1 MHRFF
6 IETGDFTKSNLKI
19 DGPVARQ
26 ITRVLRLEV
35 GDNVVLLDNSGWE
48 YIVTLEDVTASDVSF
63 RILDKYLGNGEPS
76 IKITLCQALLKGG
89 KLETVW
95 QKGTELGISTFI
107 PMVSS
112 RAINRGGGNSP
123 DNKHERWHRVISE
136 AAEQSGR
143 SLIPKLSPIEPF
155 QEAIVK
161 SQGVRLLAWE
171 EEVLQSNGGLS
182 LKSYLIDNIDK
193 IARDGLSIF
202 VGPEG
207 GFDRYEIEHAW
218 ELGVPSVS
226 LGRRILRAETAGLV
240 MASAVMYEL
249 GELGG

>member
-6 IETGDFTKSNLKI
+6 VESGDFTKSNLRI

-26 ITRVLRLEV
+26 ITKVLRLKV
-35 GDNVVLLDNSGWE
+35 GDNVVLLDNAGWE
-48 YIVTLEDVTASDVSF
+48 YIVALEYVTASEVSC
-63 RILDKYLGNGEPS
+63 RILGQHLGVGEPS
-76 IKITLCQALLKGG
+76 IKLTLCQALLKGG

-112 RAINRGGGNSP
+112 RAINRGNGNST
-123 DNKHERWHRVISE
+123 DNKHERWRKVISE

-143 SLIPKLSPIEPF
+143 SRIPNLCPIESF
-155 QEAIVK
+155 QEAIAQSV
-161 SQGVRLLAWE
+161 GVRLLAWE
-171 EEVLQSNGGLS
+171 EESLQVNGVHS
-182 LKSYLIDNIDK
+182 LRAYLLDNIDK
-193 IARDGLSIF
+193 ITRDGLSIF

-207 GFDRYEIEHAW
+207 GFDRVEIEHAW
-218 ELGVPSVS
+218 ELGVATVS

-240 MASAVMYEL
+240 MAAAAMYQL